1 LVEAHREL
9 GKSLALQQI
18 QREKLLLMI
27 IFLLSLSQG
36 SPTKPRPEPKKAWFK
51 LPLDN
56 RNAEES
62 IVLMRFV

>member
-9 GKSLALQQI
+9 GISLALQQI

-27 IFLLSLSQG
+27 IFFLSLSQG
-36 SPTKPRPEPKKAWFK
+36 NPTTTPKLKKAWFE

-56 RNAEES
+56 GNAEES